1 VRLGAIVCPT
11 PDFPSFLR
19 PRLIINH
26 AILGPSP
33 RAPRRSNVVRGFLA
47 ASLLAFASG
56 LIAPGLSAQSS
67 GANPPPPDPSSSHA
81 GSAPSGPTPSGPAP
95 SGPASAGIV
104 QGVVA
109 GKDGEVYEGVRVE
122 LARPLT
128 GSETQPPLV
137 QETDSEGE
145 FTFVNVP
152 AGAFTLTVSS
162 DGFATQTISGALKPG
177 ETFDAQTIVLL
188 MKEASTEVHVSALQQ
203 EEIAE
208 EQIHFEETQRV
219 LGVLPNFYVSYD
231 RNPVPLTTRQ
241 KYALAWRSNIDPF
254 TLLING
260 AFAGIEQAEN
270 TFAGY
275 GQGMQG
281 YGKRFGANYADTFI
295 STEIGGAVL
304 PSLFKQDPRYFYKGT
319 GTIRAR
325 TGYAIAN
332 AVICKG
338 DNMHWQ
344 FNYSGILGGLAA
356 GGISNLYYP
365 ASDRGSVAFTFENA
379 ALGIGESAVQN
390 VFQEFIVKKLTPA
403 ARKVASQ

>member
-1 VRLGAIVCPT
+1 
-11 PDFPSFLR
+11 
-19 PRLIINH
+19 
-26 AILGPSP
+26 
-33 RAPRRSNVVRGFLA
+33 VV
-47 ASLLAFASG
+47 S
-56 LIAPGLSAQSS
+56 
-67 GANPPPPDPSSSHA
+67 
-81 GSAPSGPTPSGPAP
+81 
-95 SGPASAGIV
+95 GIV
-104 QGVVA
+104 QGVVT

-122 LARPLT
+122 LARPSA
-128 GSETQPPLV
+128 GSDAQPPLV
-137 QETDSEGE
+137 QETDTDGE

-162 DGFATQTISGALKPG
+162 DGFATQTVSGTLKPG
-177 ETFDAQTIVLL
+177 ETFDAQSIVLS
-188 MKEASTEVHVSALQQ
+188 MKEATSEVRVSALQQ

-219 LGVLPNFYVSYD
+219 LGVLPNFYVSYSS
-231 RNPVPLTTRQ
+231 NPVPLTTRQ

-260 AFAGIEQAEN
+260 AFAGIEQAQN

-295 STEIGGAVL
+295 STEIGGAIL

-325 TGYAIAN
+325 AGYAIAN

-338 DNMHWQ
+338 DNMRWQ

-390 VFQEFIVKKLTPA
+390 LFQEFIVKKLTPA
-403 ARKVASQ
+403 ARKIASQ